1 MASVRKS
8 LFINESNEDVL
19 KWFEG
24 VKSPSEAVCN
34 LIRNESAKERE
45 IELLKQIIQ
54 QQQETIDLLK
64 ATVEGST
71 IKIVRNDDGKDTIEP
86 PVEEDMKV
94 DATTAN
100 SMLSMF

>member
-8 LFINESNEDVL
+8 LFINESHQDIL
-19 KWFEG
+19 QWFEG